1 MAISD
6 AQLQQLL
13 VDGKFL
19 TQDQSDTINS
29 SMQEKHISYYD
40 ALLDKDYLTDENI
53 GKLVADYYN
62 LQPIVLKHTS
72 IPHEVLTIIPEN
84 ISKQHNIIA
93 YAQDPN
99 NIFVATSNPENANL
113 LELLKK
119 KTRKNITV
127 KYATIRDIEDTF
139 SLYKKHLQ
147 VVFESM
153 FQEAVQKAGK
163 GGENDAPITQIVDML
178 IEYAYDNK
186 ASDIHIEPKKSE
198 SIIRF
203 RIDGILHDVL
213 HLPKT
218 IHDQIITRIKVKSR
232 LRTDEHFSAQDGK
245 MTAST
250 DHEDI
255 DIRVSIIPIVHGEDC
270 VMRLLTSR
278 NRSFNLSNLGM
289 NDHDLEL
296 VQKGFVRPY
305 GMVLSTGPTGSGKT
319 TTMYAIVKILNTRER
334 NIATI
339 EDPVEYDIE
348 GISQIQVNPKTN
360 LTFAEGLRSILRQDP
375 DTIFVGE
382 IRDRDT
388 VGIAVNSALTGHLV
402 LSTLHTN
409 DAASS
414 IIRMIDMGVE
424 PFLIASSINIIIA
437 QRLVRTICE
446 SCKISQSKSKAEL
459 LKYFPKEL
467 ISKYYKNDG
476 ELHLYMGKGCK
487 VCHNTGY
494 IGRLGLFEVL
504 EMTDNIKKLV
514 VAKADSDDIIKLAKK
529 EGMITMLE
537 DGLDK
542 IERGI
547 TTVEEVLRVTRM

>member
-93 YAQDPN
+93 YAQDAN

-119 KTRKNITV
+119 KTCKNITV